1 LVISLNKLKRL
12 AIIAA
17 IVLIPFIAINIINI
31 MVNGDSQPVNQ
42 GTESIEQLQMPT
54 DTVIARDDE
63 GISFFSEYRI
73 ERERVRGKQM
83 ELLNNIA
90 NNPNQE
96 QKVRD
101 DAALKMVQIADN
113 LAREMQTETLIKA
126 KGYKECAVI
135 LDPKGMTII
144 LDKNVIMD
152 KQKSELLELSSAVS
166 GIDREKIA
174 ITSRQQYR

>member
-1 LVISLNKLKRL
+1 MVISLSKVKRL

-17 IVLIPFIAINIINI
+17 IVLIPIIAINIINI

-42 GTESIEQLQMPT
+42 DTERIEQLQMPSANT
-54 DTVIARDDE
+54 IAKDDE

-101 DAALKMVQIADN
+101 EAALKLVQIADN

-144 LDKNVIMD
+144 LDKNVILE
-152 KQKSELLELSSAVS
+152 KQKSELLELSSVVS
-166 GIDREKIA
+166 GIDRGKIA
-174 ITSRQQYR
+174 ITSRQ

>member
-1 LVISLNKLKRL
+1 MISFSKVKRL

-17 IVLIPFIAINIINI
+17 IVLIPIIAINIINI
-31 MVNGDSQPVNQ
+31 MVNGNSQPVNQ
-42 GTESIEQLQMPT
+42 DTERIEQLQMPSANT
-54 DTVIARDDE
+54 IAKDDE

-101 DAALKMVQIADN
+101 EAALKLVQIADN
-113 LAREMQTETLIKA
+113 LAREMQTETL
-126 KGYKECAVI
+126 
-135 LDPKGMTII
+135 
-144 LDKNVIMD
+144 
-152 KQKSELLELSSAVS
+152 
-166 GIDREKIA
+166 
-174 ITSRQQYR
+174 